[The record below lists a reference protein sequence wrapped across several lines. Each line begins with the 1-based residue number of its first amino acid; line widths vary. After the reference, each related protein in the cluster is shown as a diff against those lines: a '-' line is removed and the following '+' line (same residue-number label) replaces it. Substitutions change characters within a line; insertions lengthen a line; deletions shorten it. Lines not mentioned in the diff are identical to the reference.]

1 MSYQCRNVILNQ
13 RRQYSVLSGS
23 TELSRC
29 NPKKKKV
36 LRTWQGSF
44 KPVTEP
50 TEPLIKKILSHP
62 SLTSNADMKN
72 DIIHEA
78 VAIIEDLVSSMLKM
92 QPSFYCQKQTIPN
105 CSEFFSIIE
114 EHLQH
119 LQHLL
124 GRDFKI
130 LVCLNLL

>member
-1 MSYQCRNVILNQ
+1 
-13 RRQYSVLSGS
+13 
-23 TELSRC
+23 
-29 NPKKKKV
+29 
-36 LRTWQGSF
+36 
-44 KPVTEP
+44 
-50 TEPLIKKILSHP
+50 
-62 SLTSNADMKN
+62 MKN

-92 QPSFYCQKQTIPN
+92 QPSFYYQKQTIPN
-105 CSEFFSIIE
+105 CSEFFSITE